1 MGGCVFVRACACV
14 FLACARAVQVCVHV
28 RVCMGVCV
36 FVRAYSYAYVGP
48 VHVPVQVCVCV
59 CVCVRVCMGVC
70 VCACRTGVFWKPTT
84 FAMFAIQTLQFLPAS
99 ETSIKDRMTSHVNT
113 VFGYQTVE

>member
-1 MGGCVFVRACACV
+1 MAFLSACVCTLPAWVGAMGGCVFVRAS
-14 FLACARAVQVCVHV
+14 
-28 RVCMGVCV
+28 
-36 FVRAYSYAYVGP
+36 SYAYFWP

-59 CVCVRVCMGVC
+59 RVRVRVCMGVCVC

-99 ETSIKDRMTSHVNT
+99 ETSIKDRIAPHVNT
-113 VFGYQTVE
+113 VFRYQTVE